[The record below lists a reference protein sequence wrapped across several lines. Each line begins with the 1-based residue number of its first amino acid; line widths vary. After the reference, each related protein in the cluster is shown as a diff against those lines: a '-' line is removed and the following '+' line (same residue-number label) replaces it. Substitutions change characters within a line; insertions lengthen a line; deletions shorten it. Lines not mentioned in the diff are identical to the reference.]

1 MSLHPYCPVSIGELV
16 DKLSILNIKMR
27 FIEDPHKRQF
37 VQAEAGELESI
48 LTALNLEGVAHYLE
62 RLMEVNSTLWRI
74 EDSIREKEAQQ
85 CFDHDFIQLARSVY
99 HTNDER
105 FRIKNEIN
113 IHYGSGLREM
123 KSYKKYESGQTD
135 DTVQSK

>member
-16 DKLSILNIKMR
+16 DKLSILKIKLR
-27 FIEDPHKRQF
+27 FIDDHAKRQF
-37 VQAEAGELESI
+37 VTAEADELESI
-48 LTALNLEGVAHYLE
+48 LAALNLEGVAAYLE
-62 RLMEVNSTLWRI
+62 RLMDVNSRLWRI
-74 EDSIREKEAQQ
+74 EDSIREKEAQR
-85 CFDHDFIQLARSVY
+85 CFDDDFIQLARAVY

-123 KSYKKYESGQTD
+123 KSYKKYNFDGTD
-135 DTVQSK
+135 DAALLK